1 MRTLAHWRSSGH
13 HGFPLH
19 PFHEA
24 FSLIATTLL
33 AAVVVLL
40 LVSSAR

>member
-1 MRTLAHWRSSGH
+1 MRTLTHGRDGRH
-13 HGFPLH
+13 HAFHPH

-24 FSLIATTLL
+24 FSLIATMLL
-33 AAVVVLL
+33 AVGMVLL